1 MPPAVLSPLADLIAL
16 AAENMAAEDPA
27 TSLGAT
33 KAHEAVRNA
42 DQTSQIALIGG
53 IVSHVNRINRATS
66 EGSSDD
72 EPVSQ
77 S

>member
-1 MPPAVLSPLADLIAL
+1 MLSPLADLIAL

-27 TSLGAT
+27 TSVGAT

-53 IVSHVNRINRATS
+53 IVSHVNRINRATT

-72 EPVSQ
+72 EPGSQ